1 VARKVKSRR
10 RIWVVLGIASAAVI
24 LLIFELA
31 VRAPLPDVTV
41 VPVTRQ
47 MLESWVSTNGTVEPK
62 QPYILRSQ
70 LDTFVT
76 QVAVVEGQ
84 GVERGQLLLALDAT
98 ADVAQLAQA
107 RQQLLIAQ
115 RELQDAQAGGPPAE
129 VAQLTSEL
137 SKAEAARTEL
147 AAEQKTLTQLVD
159 EHAAT
164 RDELQQNGLKLARA
178 EADERFYQQKM
189 RALARQNQFDTN
201 QALLRINQAQADVTD
216 LSRKVRSARVTAPAD
231 GTVYALAVRRGDYVH
246 VGDELA
252 ATADLHEVRVL
263 AYVDEMD
270 LGALEQ
276 NQLVQIQWDAIP
288 GRVWSGR
295 TELIPK
301 EVLPYKDRSVGE
313 VVCSASNNDL
323 RLLPNTHVDVRIR
336 VQHRARGLVVPRAAV
351 QGVGPTKYVYVY
363 RNGQLHRRPVRL
375 GIDSTSSFEVLD
387 GLTEGDLVA
396 IPGTQALTDGLQIHP
411 VEAR

>member
-1 VARKVKSRR
+1 M
-10 RIWVVLGIASAAVI
+10 LGIASAAVV

-31 VRAPLPDVTV
+31 VRAPLATVTV

-47 MLESWVSTNGTVEPK
+47 GLESWVSTNGTVEPK
-62 QPYILRSQ
+62 EPYVLRSQ

-84 GVERGQLLLALDAT
+84 SVKRGKLLLALDAT
-98 ADVAQLAQA
+98 ADVAQLARV

-115 RELQDAQAGGPPAE
+115 RELQDALAGGPPAE

-147 AAEQKTLTQLVD
+147 AAEQKILTQLVAKR
-159 EHAAT
+159 AAT
-164 RDELQQNGLKLARA
+164 GHELEQNGLKLAQA
-178 EADERFYQQKM
+178 EADVRFYEQKKQ
-189 RALARQNQFDTN
+189 ALAREDEFDTN
-201 QALLRINQAQADVTD
+201 QAQLRIDQAQADIAD
-216 LSRKVRSARVTAPAD
+216 LSQKVASARLTAPVD
-231 GTVYALAVRRGDYVH
+231 GTVYALPARRGDYVH

-252 ATADLHEVRVL
+252 ATADLHEVRVI

-295 TELIPK
+295 TELIPE

-313 VVCSASNNDL
+313 VLCSASNNDL
-323 RLLPNTHVDVRIR
+323 RLLPSTHVDVRIR
-336 VQHRARGLVVPRAAV
+336 VQRRAESLVVPRAAV
-351 QGVGPTKYVYVY
+351 QGMGTAKYVYVY
-363 RNGQLHRRPVRL
+363 RSGRLHRQPVRL

-396 IPGTQALTDGLQIHP
+396 IQGGQTLTDGLQIHP